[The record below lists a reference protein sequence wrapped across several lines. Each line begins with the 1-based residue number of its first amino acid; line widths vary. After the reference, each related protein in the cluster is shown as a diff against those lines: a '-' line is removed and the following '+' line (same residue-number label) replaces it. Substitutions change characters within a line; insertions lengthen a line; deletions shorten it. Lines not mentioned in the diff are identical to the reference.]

1 LKVDAIQANGAA
13 FLCFLLSPSPAL
25 MLLKLLLSGVGVE
38 KLRDWLDF
46 YAVSLVG
53 ASVLIV

>member
-1 LKVDAIQANGAA
+1 MTVVI
-13 FLCFLLSPSPAL
+13 S
-25 MLLKLLLSGVGVE
+25 VGVE

>member
-1 LKVDAIQANGAA
+1 VKN
-13 FLCFLLSPSPAL
+13 P
-25 MLLKLLLSGVGVE
+25 VGVE